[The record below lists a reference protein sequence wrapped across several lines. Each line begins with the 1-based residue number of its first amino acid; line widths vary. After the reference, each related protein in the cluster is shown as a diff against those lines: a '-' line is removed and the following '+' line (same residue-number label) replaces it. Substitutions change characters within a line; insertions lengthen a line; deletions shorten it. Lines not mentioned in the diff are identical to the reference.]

1 MIRPHLERLSLPPA
15 AVDWLDGLWGVIQA
29 LDDVA
34 DGDPVEQKA
43 LRSAIYTALV
53 GLPSNA
59 FFQAHSAALLPL
71 LAASVLKWVAA
82 DDAER
87 NGHADERSFVW
98 RAGYYDVVLMV
109 CLLVHGPE
117 QAMSAAQQVLSIYG
131 EAFTEYRQEFKE
143 CNDA

>member
-15 AVDWLDGLWGVIQA
+15 AVEWLDGLWSVIQV

-34 DGDPVEQKA
+34 DADPVEQQA
-43 LRSAIYTALV
+43 LRGAIYTALV

-59 FFQAHSAALLPL
+59 FFQAHSAALMPM
-71 LAASVLKWVAA
+71 LASSVLKWVAA

-87 NGHADERSFVW
+87 NGQADERSFVW

-117 QAMSAAQQVLSIYG
+117 QAMRAARDVLSIYG
-131 EAFTEYRQEFKE
+131 ETFTEYRQEFKE